1 MVRMTTM
8 VCGVVAGVALV
19 VAGLWACQEGRDL
32 ALDWGATRP
41 DVAAWA
47 IRSAAIAAIALAQV
61 LFITC
66 VTARIF
72 RRRVFD
78 DVLGFAGGVVFAL
91 ATVTAV
97 ACEVAGR

>member
-8 VCGVVAGVALV
+8 VCGAAAGMALV
-19 VAGLWACQEGRDL
+19 VAGLWAWQEGRDL
-32 ALDWGATRP
+32 VLDWGATRP
-41 DVAAWA
+41 DVALCAV
-47 IRSAAIAAIALAQV
+47 RSAGIAAVALAQV

-66 VTARIF
+66 VTARAF

-78 DVLGFAGGVVFAL
+78 DVLRFAGGVVFAL

-97 ACEVAGR
+97 ACGLAGH